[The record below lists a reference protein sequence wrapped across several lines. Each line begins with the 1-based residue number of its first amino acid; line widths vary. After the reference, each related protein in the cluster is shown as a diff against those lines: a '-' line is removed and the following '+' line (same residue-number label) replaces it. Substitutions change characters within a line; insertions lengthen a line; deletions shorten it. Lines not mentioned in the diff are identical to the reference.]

1 MTCTFHF
8 ADVFAYGD
16 LLLRGAWLTIQLSA
30 VSTVLGLIVG
40 ILGALGR
47 NSQHAPLRWLAGLYV
62 ELIRNTPFIVQLY
75 FLYFG
80 LAQIGVKMTANQ
92 AALLAMVINLGA
104 YATEI
109 VRAGIDA
116 IARGQWE
123 AGLSLAMTRWQV
135 FRHVVLLPALQKI
148 YPALT
153 SQFIIVMLGSS
164 VVSQISA
171 EELTF
176 AGNFIQSRNFRS
188 FEVYFVITAIYLL
201 LSLGFRQV
209 FRLIGARVFRR
220 A

>member
-1 MTCTFHF
+1 MSYQFHF
-8 ADVFAYGD
+8 EDVFAYSG
-16 LLLRGAWLTIQLSA
+16 LLLHGTWLTIQLTA
-30 VSTVLGLIVG
+30 ISTVLGLIVG
-40 ILGALGR
+40 IAGALGR
-47 NSQHAPLRWLAGLYV
+47 NSESAPLRWLAATYV
-62 ELIRNTPFIVQLY
+62 EAIRNTPFIVQLF

-80 LAQIGVKMTANQ
+80 LAQIGVKMSANE
-92 AALLAMVINLGA
+92 AALLAMVVNLGA

-109 VRAGIDA
+109 VRAGIEA
-116 IARGQWE
+116 ISKGQWE

-188 FEVYFVITAIYLL
+188 FEVYFVITGIYLL

-209 FRLIGARVFRR
+209 FRLIGNRVFRR
-220 A
+220 G

>member
-1 MTCTFHF
+1 MNYSFHF
-8 ADVFAYGD
+8 GDVFAYGD
-16 LLLRGAWLTIQLSA
+16 LLLRGAWLTVQLSA

-40 ILGALGR
+40 IAGALGR
-47 NSQHAPLRWLAGLYV
+47 NSQVTPVRWLAAAYV
-62 ELIRNTPFIVQLY
+62 ELIRNTPFIVQLF

-80 LAQIGVKMTANQ
+80 LAQIGIKMTAGQ
-92 AALLAMVINLGA
+92 AALLAMVVNLGA

-109 VRAGIDA
+109 VRAGIEA
-116 IARGQWE
+116 ISKGQWE

-135 FRHVVLLPALQKI
+135 FRHVVLLPALEKI

-188 FEVYFVITAIYLL
+188 FEVYFVITALYLL
-201 LSLGFRQV
+201 LALGFRQV
-209 FRLIGARVFRR
+209 FRLIGQRVFRKG
-220 A
+220 

>member
-1 MTCTFHF
+1 MTYTFHF

-16 LLLRGAWLTIQLSA
+16 LLLRGAWLTVQLSA

-40 ILGALGR
+40 IAGALGR
-47 NSQHAPLRWLAGLYV
+47 NSEIAPVRWLAGAYV
-62 ELIRNTPFIVQLY
+62 ELIRNTPFIVQLF

-80 LAQIGVKMTANQ
+80 LAQMGLKMTAGQ
-92 AALLAMVINLGA
+92 AALLAMVVNLGA

-109 VRAGIDA
+109 VRAGIEA
-116 IARGQWE
+116 ISKGQWE

-135 FRHVVLLPALQKI
+135 FRHVVLLPALEKI

-188 FEVYFVITAIYLL
+188 FEVYFVITGLYLL

-209 FRLIGARVFRR
+209 FRLIGQRAFRKS
-220 A
+220 

>member
-1 MTCTFHF
+1 MTYQFHF

-30 VSTVLGLIVG
+30 VATVLGLIVG

-47 NSQHAPLRWLAGLYV
+47 NSHVAPLRWLSGAYV
-62 ELIRNTPFIVQLY
+62 ELIRNTPFIVQLF

-80 LAQIGVKMTANQ
+80 LAQIGLKMTAGQ

-116 IARGQWE
+116 ISKGQWE

-153 SQFIIVMLGSS
+153 SQFIIIMLGSS

-188 FEVYFVITAIYLL
+188 FEIYFVITAIYLL

>member
-1 MTCTFHF
+1 MTYTFHF

-16 LLLRGAWLTIQLSA
+16 LLLRGTWLTVQLTA
-30 VSTVLGLIVG
+30 VATLLGLVVG
-40 ILGALGR
+40 IAGALGR
-47 NSQHAPLRWLAGLYV
+47 NSPHAALRWIAGAYV
-62 ELIRNTPFIVQLY
+62 ELIRNTPFIVQLF

-80 LAQIGVKMTANQ
+80 LAQIGVKMTAGQ

-109 VRAGIDA
+109 VRAGIEA
-116 IARGQWE
+116 ISKGQWE

-188 FEVYFVITAIYLL
+188 FEVYFVITGIYLL

-209 FRLIGARVFRR
+209 FRLIGNRVFGRT
-220 A
+220 

>member
-1 MTCTFHF
+1 MGYTFHF
-8 ADVFAYGD
+8 EDVFAYGD
-16 LLLRGAWLTIQLSA
+16 LLLRGTWLTMQLTA
-30 VSTVLGLIVG
+30 ISTVLGLIVG
-40 ILGALGR
+40 IAGALGR
-47 NSQHAPLRWLAGLYV
+47 NSTIAPVRWISGAYV
-62 ELIRNTPFIVQLY
+62 EMIRNTPFIVQLF

-80 LAQIGVKMTANQ
+80 LAQIGVKMTAEQ
-92 AALLAMVINLGA
+92 AALLAMVVNLGA

-116 IARGQWE
+116 TSKGQWE
-123 AGLSLAMTRWQV
+123 AGMSLAMTRMQV
-135 FRHVVLLPALQKI
+135 FRHVVLLPALEKI

-188 FEVYFVITAIYLL
+188 FEVYFVITGIYLV
-201 LSLGFRQV
+201 LSLGFRQI
-209 FRLIGARVFRR
+209 FRLIGQRAFRK